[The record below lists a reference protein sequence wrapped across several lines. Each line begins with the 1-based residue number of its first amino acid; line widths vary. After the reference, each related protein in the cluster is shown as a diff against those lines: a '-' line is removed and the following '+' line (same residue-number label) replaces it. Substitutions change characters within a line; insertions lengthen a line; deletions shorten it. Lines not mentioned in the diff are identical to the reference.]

1 MNNQSYTARPD
12 GFEAVR
18 AAHARRY
25 AEYSAGFDVP
35 PVPRPAENAASPSV
49 AGPTPDDVRRVL
61 QKPRL
66 EEADFA
72 VLLSPAAEGALEAMA
87 RRASAETLR
96 HFGKAKQ
103 LFAPLYLGNYCTNK
117 CVYCG
122 FHAGSAISRK
132 ALSEEEIEAEARA
145 LAATG
150 LRRVLALTGDA
161 PKRTGAGY
169 IASGVRVLARH
180 FPSVGIEVQALTAEE
195 YAEVARA
202 GADSM
207 TMFQETYDP
216 ELYARL
222 HLAGPKRNFAFR
234 LDAPQRAAEAGMR
247 GVTLGAL
254 LGLGDWRSDMYLLG
268 LHGLWLQRRFPHLE
282 LSFSLPRIR
291 PRSEEEDAAGG
302 TEMGPGAFTPQPVG
316 DRAFVQALTALRCFL
331 PHAGITLSTRE
342 RAVLRD
348 RLLPLGVTKVSA
360 GVCTSVGGYDR
371 HEERDAVQFVIDDG
385 RSVAQMAA
393 DLERMGF
400 QPVFADWLLPESG
413 GLPLSGG
420 IRSSLGG
427 AEALPHAGSASGR
440 VCGQAG

>member
-1 MNNQSYTARPD
+1 MSDSNKNDAYAARPD
-12 GFEAVR
+12 GFEPERSARARLFAARFAAKPGQARPEEVR
-18 AAHARRY
+18 A
-25 AEYSAGFDVP
+25 EEV
-35 PVPRPAENAASPSV
+35 RPE
-49 AGPTPDDVRRVL
+49 DVRRVL

-66 EEADFA
+66 DEADFV
-72 VLLSPAAEGALEAMA
+72 VLLSPAAQEELEAMA
-87 RRASAETLR
+87 RRARAETLR
-96 HFGKAKQ
+96 HFGRAKQ

-122 FHAGSAISRK
+122 FHAGSGISRK
-132 ALSEEEIEAEARA
+132 ALGETEIEAEARA

-169 IASGVRVLARH
+169 IAAGVRVLARH
-180 FPSVGIEVQALTAEE
+180 FPSVGIEVQALTTAE

-216 ELYARL
+216 DLYARL

-254 LGLGDWRSDMYLLG
+254 LGLGDWRFDMYMLG
-268 LHGLWLQRRFPHLE
+268 MHGQWLQRRFPHLE
-282 LSFSLPRIR
+282 LAFSLPRIR
-291 PRSEEEDAAGG
+291 PRSEEESSADVG
-302 TEMGPGAFTPQPVG
+302 TEQGRSVFEPLLVD

-342 RAVLRD
+342 RAFLRD
-348 RLLPLGVTKVSA
+348 KLLHLGVTKVSA

-371 HEERDAVQFVIDDG
+371 HEEKDAVQFVIDDE
-385 RSVAQMAA
+385 RSVAEMAS

-413 GLPLSGG
+413 GLPLSRG
-420 IRSSLGG
+420 I
-427 AEALPHAGSASGR
+427 EATLNR
-440 VCGQAG
+440 VE

>member
-1 MNNQSYTARPD
+1 MNSTYTARPD
-12 GFEAVR
+12 GFEASR
-18 AAHARRY
+18 QEHAKAFAAYGPVSKDDARHI
-25 AEYSAGFDVP
+25 
-35 PVPRPAENAASPSV
+35 
-49 AGPTPDDVRRVL
+49 L
-61 QKPRL
+61 QKPVL
-66 EEADFA
+66 NEADFA
-72 VLLSPAAEGALEAMA
+72 ALLMPGAQETLETMA
-87 RRASAETLR
+87 RRAKDETLR

-122 FHAGSAISRK
+122 FHAGSGIERK
-132 ALSEEEIEAEARA
+132 ALDEAEIEAEARA

-161 PKRTGAGY
+161 PKRTGASY

-195 YAEVARA
+195 YAEVAKA

-216 ELYARL
+216 VLYARL

-247 GVTLGAL
+247 GITLGAL
-254 LGLGDWRSDMYLLG
+254 LGLGDWRLDMYMAAM
-268 LHGLWLQRRFPHLE
+268 HGRWLQRRFPHIE
-282 LSFSLPRIR
+282 LAFSLPRIR
-291 PRSEEEDAAGG
+291 PRSEEEGSADVG
-302 TEMGPGAFTPQPVG
+302 TEQGRSVFEPDLVD

-342 RAVLRD
+342 RAFLRD

-360 GVCTSVGGYDR
+360 GVSTSVGGYDR
-371 HEERDAVQFVIDDG
+371 REGKDAVQFVIDDG
-385 RSVAQMAA
+385 RSVAEMAS

-413 GLPLSGG
+413 ALPLAGG
-420 IRSSLGG
+420 IRRSLGDV
-427 AEALPHAGSASGR
+427 EAPVTA
-440 VCGQAG
+440 